1 MLHLAEAAL
10 IICQLSMQ
18 GVTMAY
24 MDGRA
29 NVLVRRCTYT
39 CQDKSYKRHQIYYE
53 DRCPQRIRKNTRSL
67 YYG

>member
-1 MLHLAEAAL
+1 MMELAAAG

-24 MDGRA
+24 MDGRS
-29 NVLVRRCTYT
+29 NVLVRRCTYK
-39 CQDKSYKRHQIYYE
+39 CEDKSFKRHQIYYD
-53 DRCPQRIRKNTRSL
+53 DRCPIRIYKHTKSL